1 MRTLYHVSEQSLF
14 FIHQAAAKQHRPSTE
29 HELSQS
35 QDSPSKQASV
45 IKDYSP
51 EGITEPTSSEE
62 SLREI
67 PPTPPQPPA
76 GIDISTPERHV
87 KILIDGADT
96 LSAQPGPSGAAFE
109 DDEEE
114 LVPSP
119 QKKKRR
125 KIRTGEGMNTEN
137 EECELVEIVT
147 QGHVANNGQDNVDSA
162 IPRKKKKKKKPKSPT
177 LDSLPPVTVR
187 PGRRPLPP
195 LQLED

>member
-1 MRTLYHVSEQSLF
+1 MKIS
-14 FIHQAAAKQHRPSTE
+14 
-29 HELSQS
+29 
-35 QDSPSKQASV
+35 
-45 IKDYSP
+45 
-51 EGITEPTSSEE
+51 
-62 SLREI
+62 
-67 PPTPPQPPA
+67 
-76 GIDISTPERHV
+76 ID
-87 KILIDGADT
+87 DADT

-125 KIRTGEGMNTEN
+125 KIRTGEEMNTEN